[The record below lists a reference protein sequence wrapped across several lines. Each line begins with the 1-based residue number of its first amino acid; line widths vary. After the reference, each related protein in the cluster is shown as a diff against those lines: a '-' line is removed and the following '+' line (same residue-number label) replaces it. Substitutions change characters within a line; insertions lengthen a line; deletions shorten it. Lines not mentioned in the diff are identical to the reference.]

1 MVGGEAAMTGMVDH
15 AKPGLWSPS
24 GEGLWEILRAELTL
38 APERTAR
45 MARMT
50 VLVMLVVL
58 ISMALRVPEAA
69 VSAYMIFFASRDD
82 APSTVKNGIALIVAI
97 TGAILIGLLLL
108 SFTEG
113 EPSLRLGGMALLT
126 LGAMYAS
133 RRSPT
138 IGLLGYAVGFI
149 ITMFLAYG
157 DAFPIPQFPTP
168 EKLVRVICWFWVILA
183 YPSALIILCESTFGA
198 RPEVLLRR
206 GLAAR
211 LTAVGSFLE
220 ATPEDPQRTR
230 RRVERLEQVGVES
243 LAPFTAHGPPG
254 LAPLRRS
261 LVGEVQSLLVIARQT
276 PPLPETSPLRAL
288 LRQAGA
294 TCGRLAQ
301 ALLDE
306 KDLGVEPPAD
316 PDAEEIRHRVGD
328 ADAPAA
334 AAVLSVLD
342 SVRTLAMGMAQ
353 LREGSSSPPP
363 PPATAP
369 PPSPLELAAQKQEA
383 LQYAC
388 KVTLA
393 AMTAYILYTA
403 LDWRGIHTAIITCF
417 FIAQNSIGATI
428 HKSTMRF
435 TGALIGGALGIA
447 SLVFV
452 LPRLDSGG
460 ALALLCGA
468 VTLLA
473 TWFAT
478 GSERISY
485 CGWQIALA
493 FYLTVLQGF
502 SRTTKMVT
510 ARDRI
515 LGILIGNLLMSIVF
529 LYLWPVRQGPKV
541 QQGIGRALDALAGLL
556 SLEGAGHEAEA
567 RGAQLEQAFVGG
579 LEKAGEVAF
588 FGRFEA
594 GGTDRARMLP
604 PLSGLLIPV
613 RALSLATPGEGQT
626 AASLPETERWRVE
639 TVTALRRALAQRV
652 SELAAAVREGRAPS
666 LPEGKDAFAG
676 PLRSF
681 DAVSDPA
688 LRKIEAPLRMRLHW
702 LGMIGERLEV
712 LWGLSG
718 RIALSG
724 AGR

>member
-1 MVGGEAAMTGMVDH
+1 MTGTVGD
-15 AKPGLWSPS
+15 AKQGLWSPP

-82 APSTVKNGIALIVAI
+82 APSSIKSGIALILAI
-97 TGAILIGLLLL
+97 TGAVLIGLLLL

-113 EPSLRLGGMALLT
+113 EPSLRFGGMAALT
-126 LGAMYAS
+126 LGAMYAL

-138 IGLLGYAVGFI
+138 IGLLGYAVGFVV
-149 ITMFLAYG
+149 TMFLAYG
-157 DAFPIPQFPTP
+157 DAFPIPQLPNP
-168 EKLVRVICWFWVILA
+168 EKLVRIICWFWVILA
-183 YPSALIILCESTFGA
+183 YPSALLILCESTFGA
-198 RPEVLLRR
+198 HPEVLLRR

-220 ATPEDPQRTR
+220 ATPEDGLRTR
-230 RRVERLEQVGVES
+230 RRIERLELIGVES
-243 LAPFTAHGPPG
+243 LARFTAHGPPG

-261 LVGEVQSLLVIARQT
+261 LVGEVQSLLVIAGQT
-276 PPLPETSPLRAL
+276 PPLPATSPLRAL
-288 LRQAGA
+288 LREAGG
-294 TCGRLAQ
+294 TCQRLAQ

-306 KDLGVEPPAD
+306 KDRGVEPPAE

-342 SVRTLAMGMAQ
+342 SVRTLTMGMAQ
-353 LREGSSSPPP
+353 LREGTSVPPP
-363 PPATAP
+363 PPAAAP
-369 PPSPLELAAQKQEA
+369 PPTPLELAAQKREA

-417 FIAQNSIGATI
+417 FVGQDSIGGTI

-452 LPRLDSGG
+452 LPHLDSGG

-493 FYLTVLQGF
+493 FYLVVLQGY
-502 SRTTKMVT
+502 SRTTEMVKG
-510 ARDRI
+510 RDRI

-529 LYLWPVRQGPKV
+529 LNLWPVRMGPKV

-556 SLEGAGHEAEA
+556 SLEGAGPEAEA
-567 RGAQLEQAFVGG
+567 RAAQLEQAFVGG
-579 LEKAGEVAF
+579 VDKAGEVAF
-588 FGRFEA
+588 FGRFEP
-594 GGTDRARMLP
+594 GGAERARMLP
-604 PLSGLLIPV
+604 PLTGLLIPV

-639 TVTALRRALAQRV
+639 TVTALRRALAQRA
-652 SELAAAVREGRAPS
+652 SELAAAIREGRAPS
-666 LPEGKDAFAG
+666 LHEGKDAFAG
-676 PLRSF
+676 PLRSL
-681 DAVSDPA
+681 DTVSDPA
-688 LRKIEAPLRMRLHW
+688 LRKSEAPLRMRLEW
-702 LGMIGERLEV
+702 LAMIGERLEV
-712 LWGLSG
+712 LGSLSG
-718 RIALSG
+718 RTAMAG

>member
-1 MVGGEAAMTGMVDH
+1 MVGGEGAMTGTVAD
-15 AKPGLWSPS
+15 AKQGLWTPFE
-24 GEGLWEILRAELTL
+24 GEFWEILRAELTL

-45 MARMT
+45 MVRMT

-58 ISMALRVPEAA
+58 VSMALRVPEAA

-82 APSTVKNGIALIVAI
+82 APSSIKSGIALIVAI
-97 TGAILIGLLLL
+97 TGAVLIGLLVL

-113 EPSLRLGGMALLT
+113 EPSLRFGGMAALT
-126 LGAMYAS
+126 LGAMYAQ
-133 RRSPT
+133 RRSPK

-149 ITMFLAYG
+149 VTMFLAYG

-168 EKLVRVICWFWVILA
+168 EKLVRIICWFWVILA
-183 YPSALIILCESTFGA
+183 YPSALLILCESIFGA
-198 RPEVLLRR
+198 HPEVLLRR

-211 LTAVGSFLE
+211 LSAVGSFLE
-220 ATPEDPQRTR
+220 ATPEDGLRTR
-230 RRVERLEQVGVES
+230 RRIERLERIGVES

-261 LVGEVQSLLVIARQT
+261 LVGEVQSLLVIAGQT
-276 PPLPETSPLRAL
+276 PPLPATSPLRAL
-288 LRQAGA
+288 LRQAGI
-294 TCGRLAQ
+294 TCHRLAQ

-306 KDLGVEPPAD
+306 KGLGVEPPPD
-316 PDAEEIRHRVGD
+316 PDAEEIRHQVGD

-334 AAVLSVLD
+334 AAVLAVLD

-353 LREGSSSPPP
+353 LREGSSVAPP
-363 PPATAP
+363 PPAAAP
-369 PPSPLELAAQKQEA
+369 PPSPLELAVQKQEA
-383 LQYAC
+383 LHYAC

-417 FIAQNSIGATI
+417 FVGQDSIGGTI
-428 HKSTMRF
+428 HKSTLRV
-435 TGALIGGALGIA
+435 TGALIGGALGIG

-452 LPRLDSGG
+452 LPHLDSGG
-460 ALALLCGA
+460 ALAVLCGA

-502 SRTTKMVT
+502 SRTTEMVK
-510 ARDRI
+510 ARDRV

-529 LYLWPVRQGPKV
+529 LHLWPVRMGPRV

-556 SLEGAGHEAEA
+556 SLEGAGPEAEA

-579 LEKAGEVAF
+579 VDKAGQVAF
-588 FGRFEA
+588 FGRFEP
-594 GGTDRARMLP
+594 GGAERARMLP

-613 RALSLATPGEGQT
+613 RALSLATSGEGQA

-666 LPEGKDAFAG
+666 LHEGKDAVAG

-681 DAVSDPA
+681 DAVRDPA
-688 LRKIEAPLRMRLHW
+688 LRKVEAPLRMRLEW
-702 LGMIGERLEV
+702 LAMIGERLEV
-712 LWGLSG
+712 LGSLSG
-718 RIALSG
+718 RMAIAG